1 MSGYRLLLATTVL
14 VGLVCTTHAQDPA
27 LRAEVQ
33 RWHERLFGSKTAV
46 SVADGRQAR
55 EQIARWNLD
64 RKTLD
69 AEVRGELLRLEII
82 AALAIGDAGYA
93 VKHAAELGREFPAL
107 QSTRRATWLAAVA
120 AGDAALAR
128 QTLEQ
133 LKEGGATKD
142 KAIAVRLARLQR
154 VGHAAPDR
162 TVTTAGGPPMALR
175 QRQGVVLLIDFWS
188 VREPPADRQVEAL
201 RQLVATYKAEGQ
213 VAFLGVNTDAAE
225 DVEAARKLA
234 ADKGYTWPQFYEQST
249 GAGTLAAAF
258 GVETLPWDVIID
270 GAGNVRAVGA
280 AFEPEFQYALRAAF
294 AEAKKEYPALAPR
307 TVDGQVAPGP
317 NGESAREASEK
328 NEEQVAPE
336 PEPPHDPE
344 AARLLDQ
351 ARLYLKTGKKTEAK
365 KLLQELIEK
374 YPHTWEAREARR
386 LGLI

>member
-82 AALAIGDAGYA
+82 AALAVGDAGYA

-249 GAGTLAAAF
+249 GAGRWPRRSALRRCRGTSSSTARATCGRSERRSSPNF
-258 GVETLPWDVIID
+258 STPCGRHSRKPRRSTLPWPR
-270 GAGNVRAVGA
+270 GPSTGRSRPVR
-280 AFEPEFQYALRAAF
+280 
-294 AEAKKEYPALAPR
+294 LANPPMSPR
-307 TVDGQVAPGP
+307 KRTRSRSRRSQSRRTIRRRPGC
-317 NGESAREASEK
+317 S
-328 NEEQVAPE
+328 
-336 PEPPHDPE
+336 
-344 AARLLDQ
+344 
-351 ARLYLKTGKKTEAK
+351 
-365 KLLQELIEK
+365 I
-374 YPHTWEAREARR
+374 RR
-386 LGLI
+386 GCT